1 MERRTL
7 YYAAQAI
14 EHQGGAPGKWGYEI
28 KAVYCIAFMNFTDP
42 GLAPRVRVDAAICDR
57 DTGSQI
63 SDLLRFVYLQL
74 PLFNKQ
80 SDECETFFERWIYVL
95 KNMDI
100 LDDLPKAFQC
110 EAFKKLKEVTD
121 TTRMNAAER
130 QEYENTLRIYRD
142 QVMMYENAVNKGREE
157 EHKKFIKAARDMK
170 SAGVPV
176 ETIKQSF
183 GLTDEEISS
192 LIN

>member
-1 MERRTL
+1 
-7 YYAAQAI
+7 
-14 EHQGGAPGKWGYEI
+14 
-28 KAVYCIAFMNFTDP
+28 
-42 GLAPRVRVDAAICDR
+42 VDAAICDR